1 MKRTLIL
8 LAMLLLGVALL
19 AQTFGEIGTG
29 STSTNLPSYALWN
42 YAWSSA
48 IYPAAGFGG
57 ARNITQLAFNRI
69 NAGSITLPNQKIYLK
84 ETPLVSFADNNYEN
98 PTSSG
103 YTLVY
108 DGSITAVNGWTII
121 DISDFSYSGSN
132 NLIIHWENRS
142 GQSNYSTNWNATDC
156 SAGLVK
162 CNGNDTSFPSSG
174 GWAPYPVALP
184 NIRYYYSSDSPAT
197 PVNPQPT
204 MNETSVSL
212 NASLSFSLGTNTTG
226 YQVQAGTSADNLV
239 TIASAQ
245 ISSPGVYSY
254 TPQEPWQHSTSYFW
268 RVIASNGTSITTG
281 PTWSFST
288 ESVVSVFPYSEGFE
302 GASFPPFGWYRS
314 SDVWSRASYPNSG
327 NYCAKASYY
336 HSSPEILRTPRLI
349 LPANPVRVSFYWCD
363 GDETSR
369 IVGHDSTYF
378 EISNDLGQ
386 SWTTLAVL
394 SASSY
399 ESTYHPVSVD
409 LNSYVNQE
417 VYLRWRDVSD
427 GSLYAYG
434 ALVDDLNI
442 ELISANAVISI
453 QPASIIFPETGVG
466 VPLQQNISISNLG
479 STNLSFSGVL
489 ANGPFSCSVP
499 AAILPS
505 QTISLPITYLPTSNG
520 NHTGSITFEINGTF
534 SGNNVINLSGSAYA
548 PFGSFFE
555 NFDASTSLP
564 LRWKAYEDGTS
575 ALTEVQVRNSSFDAY
590 SGTNSVRMYNAGDD
604 IENVNIMLISPALE
618 QLSNNVL
625 SFYAKSSWGSATDTV
640 ILGYISNPDDPA
652 SFVAVQSINLN
663 ADYTHYTH
671 SFAASIT
678 ARYIAFKHGLG
689 DQQNYGIY
697 LDDIGW
703 EPAGNLPNPATA
715 VYPVNQATSIRL
727 DYIGKKLGSKLQWSS
742 GGGAPT
748 GYRIYFGTS
757 ATSFDVMNGTDLGL
771 VDTLSVTQALNY
783 NTTYYWK
790 LVPYNADGD
799 AQNCPV
805 WSFVTM
811 PDPTFTVSA
820 SSPYQQ
826 GFEGIDIGSIPM
838 GWELDNLDND
848 HAIWTTIGNSTSS
861 QNSHSGE
868 RAMHI
873 SFSFMTPHNDW
884 LYSVPLYLNAGTQYN
899 VSFWYKSIDFPGD
912 PCIEKLEV
920 KWGSLPS
927 PESMQH
933 TLFYNDNIVSPISY
947 TPFLGSI
954 TPPVDG
960 VYFLGFHCFSDPMQ
974 FVLLIDDVSVSA
986 GTSASDDYQTPIVTK
1001 LQGAYPNPFSGKT
1014 TLKYTLDKAQP
1025 VVMNVYNVK
1034 GQKVRSLQKA
1044 NLKAGEHSLEW
1055 DGKSDAGSQVASGVY
1070 FVKLESESGL
1080 HVQKLMLLR

>member
-8 LAMLLLGVALL
+8 LVMLLLGVALL

-48 IYPAAGFGG
+48 IYPATGFGG

-69 NAGSITLPNQKIYLK
+69 NTGSITLPNQKIYLK
-84 ETPLVSFADNNYEN
+84 ETPLQSFANNNYEN
-98 PTSSG
+98 PSSNG

-162 CNGNDTSFPSSG
+162 CNGNDTSFPSAG

-197 PVNPQPT
+197 PVNPQPAT
-204 MNETSVSL
+204 NETSVSL

-245 ISSPGVYSY
+245 ISSPGVYTY

-281 PTWSFST
+281 PTWSFGT
-288 ESVVSVFPYSEGFE
+288 ESLISAFPYSEGFE

-327 NYCAKASYY
+327 SYCAKANYY
-336 HSSPEILRTPRLI
+336 HTTPAILRTPRLQ
-349 LPANPVRVSFYWCD
+349 LPATPVRVSFFWCD
-363 GDETSR
+363 GDEASR
-369 IVGHDSTYF
+369 VVGHDSTYF
-378 EISNDLGQ
+378 EISNNLGQ

-394 SASSY
+394 SAASY
-399 ESTYHPVSVD
+399 QNSYHPVSVD

-453 QPASIIFPETGVG
+453 QPVSIVFPETGVG

-548 PFGSFFE
+548 PISSFFE
-555 NFDASTSLP
+555 NFDASTNLP
-564 LRWKAYEDGTS
+564 LRWKAYEDGINS
-575 ALTEVQVRNSSFDAY
+575 LTGVQVRNSSFDAY
-590 SGTNSVRMYNAGDD
+590 SGTNSIRMYNAGEDTQ
-604 IENVNIMLISPALE
+604 NVNILLISPALE
-618 QLSNNVL
+618 PLSNNVL
-625 SFYAKSSWGSATDTV
+625 SFYAKSSWGSATDTL
-640 ILGYISNPDDPA
+640 IFGYISNPDNPA
-652 SFVAVQSINLN
+652 SFVPVQSINLTAN
-663 ADYTHYTH
+663 YVNHTY
-671 SFAASIT
+671 SFPQSVT

-689 DQQNYGIY
+689 AQQNYGIY

-715 VYPVNQATSIRL
+715 VYPVNQATNVRIN
-727 DYIGKKLGSKLQWSS
+727 YIGKKLGSKLKWSS

-757 ATSFDVMNGTDLGL
+757 DTAFDIIGGTDLGL
-771 VDTLSVTQALNY
+771 VDTLSVAQALNY

-790 LVPYNADGD
+790 LVPYNASGD
-799 AQNCPV
+799 AVNCPV

-811 PDPTFTVSA
+811 PDPTFMVS
-820 SSPYQQ
+820 SSTPYIQ
-826 GFEGIDIGSIPM
+826 GFETTDIGSIPL
-838 GWELDNLDND
+838 GWELSNLDND
-848 HAIWTTIGNSTSS
+848 NAFWSVIGNSSSS
-861 QNSHSGE
+861 QNAHTGT
-868 RAMHI
+868 RAVHI
-873 SFSFMTPHNDW
+873 TFSFMTTHNDW
-884 LYSVPLYLNAGTQYN
+884 LYSIPLYLNAGTQYN

-912 PCIEKLEV
+912 PCVEKLAV
-920 KWGSLPS
+920 KWGSLPN
-927 PESMQH
+927 PESMTN
-933 TLFYNDNIVSPISY
+933 TLFYNDNIVSPSPY
-947 TPFLGSI
+947 TQFNGSI
-954 TPPVDG
+954 TPSVSG
-960 VYFLGFHCFSDPMQ
+960 VYFLGFHCFSSPMQ
-974 FVLLIDDVSVSA
+974 FVLLLDDISISA
-986 GTSASDDYQTPIVTK
+986 GTALGEDLNSPLLTR
-1001 LQGAYPNPFSGKT
+1001 LQGAYPNPFAGST
-1014 TLKYTLDKAQP
+1014 TLNYTLDKAQP
-1025 VVMNVYNVK
+1025 IEMDVYNLK
-1034 GQKVRSLQKA
+1034 GQKVRSLINKSMT
-1044 NLKAGEHSLEW
+1044 AGEHKLSW
-1055 DGKSDAGSQVASGVY
+1055 DGKNDAGNSVANGVY
-1070 FVKLESESGL
+1070 LVKMKSGNA
-1080 HVQKLMLLR
+1080 VQTQKLMLLR